1 MNILITGGTGLIG
14 RALSRSLVQDGHAVH
29 ILTRRPEITSSLLH
43 PTCVPVLWNGRNT
56 TGWRHLA
63 ESDAVINL
71 AGESIAGEYMPGR
84 KFSRVSMLTS
94 ILTKPWTDDKKRVIR
109 NSRVNTGSA
118 LVEAI
123 QKANKKPSVFVQASA
138 VGYYG
143 PHNTVDLPET
153 SPPGNNFLS
162 EVCQAWED
170 STLEIESMGIR
181 RVTIRN
187 GLVLSAKGGILPIML
202 LPFHLFSGGPI
213 GTGKQV
219 VPWIHIQDQVDAIR
233 FLIDC
238 EEAQGVYNLS
248 APNAVTNA
256 EFGQIA
262 ARVLGRPNWMSTPSL
277 ALRIALGEKASLVL
291 EGQRAIPKRLLE
303 TGFEFKFNTLEPSLR
318 DLLQR

>member
-1 MNILITGGTGLIG
+1 
-14 RALSRSLVQDGHAVH
+14 
-29 ILTRRPEITSSLLH
+29 
-43 PTCVPVLWNGRNT
+43 
-56 TGWRHLA
+56 
-63 ESDAVINL
+63 
-71 AGESIAGEYMPGR
+71 MPGR

-109 NSRVNTGSA
+109 NSRVNAGSA

-153 SPPGNNFLS
+153 SPPGNNFLA